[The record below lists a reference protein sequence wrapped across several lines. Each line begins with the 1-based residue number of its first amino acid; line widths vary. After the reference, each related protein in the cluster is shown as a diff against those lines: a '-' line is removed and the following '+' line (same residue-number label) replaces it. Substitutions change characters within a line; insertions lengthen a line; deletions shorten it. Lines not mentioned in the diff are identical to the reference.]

1 MSDQQEPGAHI
12 VDRSDEPS
20 AFAWI
25 MSGTLVSLAAAGL
38 AKALIDRRRQRAIA
52 AAEADEETPDGHP
65 S

>member
-1 MSDQQEPGAHI
+1 MSEHSETSGHI

-38 AKALIDRRRQRAIA
+38 AKALIDRRRGRALAEA
-52 AAEADEETPDGHP
+52 AAEEETPDGHP

>member
-1 MSDQQEPGAHI
+1 MSDQNQPETHI

-38 AKALIDRRRQRAIA
+38 AKAMLDRRRQRAIA
-52 AAEADEETPDGHP
+52 AAEAVEETPDGHP